1 MKFEVLKPVEVDIKY
16 LDVFFGGRF
25 NPEDLEINGKVF
37 KDLNDIFEKY
47 PSLKNFNPDGFED
60 LWLRIDVETGEVV
73 NWPRKR
79 MKTCYVQNV
88 KVVDEGIYVLV
99 DSNLTQIAVY
109 RNYVP
114 TCLEIDERG
123 WGDYLEFTIEKNG
136 KINNWSFT
144 QEHLNEIMEMNKN

>member
-1 MKFEVLKPVEVDIKY
+1 MVYEDTFTKREAISPELK
-16 LDVFFGGRF
+16 
-25 NPEDLEINGKVF
+25 LE
-37 KDLNDIFEKY
+37 
-47 PSLKNFNPDGFED
+47 
-60 LWLRIDVETGEVV
+60 
-73 NWPRKR
+73 
-79 MKTCYVQNV
+79 

-114 TCLEIDERG
+114 TCLEIDESG

-136 KINNWSFT
+136 KIKNWSFT